1 MPTVLRDGGCRFYFY
16 SHEPG
21 EPAHVHVDKGAG
33 SVKIW
38 LRPVSV
44 ARNVGLSAHQIA
56 EIVRMVVDRQ
66 ALLLEAWDGFFNTKG

>member
-1 MPTVLRDGGCRFYFY
+1 M
-16 SHEPG
+16 
-21 EPAHVHVDKGAG
+21 
-33 SVKIW
+33 KIW